1 MPHGILTAQKSV
13 NSVSALFQHR
23 DCVQSCSKQLKNQ
36 QILFLVCCDWG
47 FDANISAS
55 AIIILDSL
63 WRIETQIQSCK
74 QCSWLIYRSDAET
87 RTNCNVQRLTNFCQG
102 CSCHCENPCNLFRRC
117 YFWFRCVAV
126 SSSNRDGQ
134 TNSHKYNRWQH
145 QKALL
150 VWWKVES
157 DEAKRTVP
165 TGSPLSQLQCVTM
178 LLSLTAK
185 HFNQL
190 QHK

>member
-1 MPHGILTAQKSV
+1 MPHGILTAQKLV

-102 CSCHCENPCNLFRRC
+102 CSCHCENPCNLF
-117 YFWFRCVAV
+117 AV
-126 SSSNRDGQ
+126 VTFGFVVWPCRQAIGMAKQ
-134 TNSHKYNRWQH
+134 TLTNTTNDSIKKHCWCGGRWRATRQNEPYPP
-145 QKALL
+145 ARL
-150 VWWKVES
+150 
-157 DEAKRTVP
+157 
-165 TGSPLSQLQCVTM
+165 
-178 LLSLTAK
+178 
-185 HFNQL
+185 
-190 QHK
+190 